1 MEKRTHLKKN
11 RFCNFT
17 LSFQWSFWA
26 ADSRSIFILIFA
38 FIIGA
43 KSWAQESLPNEN
55 VNNQN
60 YQVLL
65 NKIEKMR
72 QALGQSAQRS
82 GPCTGKVSENCSFT
96 EICKNFSGSEKE
108 AYLYKDNKGHQLP
121 NYPLLSTVSH
131 AEACLQKPFLKAP
144 IQDPFLYPEQFVNAG
159 KAGGKRQLR
168 RNRSKLEKETK
179 RAQEIFKDAQEK
191 TISMLH
197 KKENASNSSQ
207 IKALI
212 ARVKSVRL
220 ETAELGDGEVTL
232 SAAGC
237 EMPNAFYQR
246 ESDKVIL
253 CPQVLNLPEGTLFQ
267 ILSHELGHSIDPCTL
282 AFSYSKN
289 KMLGY
294 TQNTSEFFFG
304 ANEKYEI
311 SLPAFSPQN
320 LPIKNVISC
329 LETNKD
335 MDLEVPSQSVMIQN
349 IKKEIALDPENPY
362 LEARIEQVSKNYSQ
376 FKYCSAISGQE
387 KIQEAFADW
396 VSAEALN
403 EKLSNQVNASQNKKV
418 ALEFHLFMAGIDCEN
433 LKKASSEW
441 ASDFKN
447 NPQNKCIDIKTTLG
461 VNSEVLK
468 RTHPKSQDRVNQIL
482 LTKPE
487 NRKAMGCLQSQNAAH
502 GKNCEL

>member
-1 MEKRTHLKKN
+1 MG
-11 RFCNFT
+11 NFS
-17 LSFQWSFWA
+17 LSFQWPYWGAHF
-26 ADSRSIFILIFA
+26 RTIFTVIFA
-38 FIIGA
+38 FILVI
-43 KSWAQESLPNEN
+43 KSWALESLPNEN
-55 VNNQN
+55 LNDQN
-60 YQVLL
+60 YQMLF

-72 QALGQSAQRS
+72 QTLSQSAQSS
-82 GPCTGKVSENCSFT
+82 GPCSGKVSENCSFT

-108 AYLYKDNKGHQLP
+108 AYLYQDQEGHQLP
-121 NYPLLSTVSH
+121 NYPLLSTVSQ

-144 IQDPFLYPEQFVNAG
+144 IQDPFLYPELFVNAG
-159 KAGGKRQLR
+159 KAGGKKELK
-168 RNRSKLEKETK
+168 RNRNKLAKEKK
-179 RAQEIFKDAQEK
+179 RTQEIFKDAQER
-191 TISMLH
+191 TISMLQ
-197 KKENASNSSQ
+197 KKGNASNLAQ
-207 IKALI
+207 IEALI
-212 ARVKSVRL
+212 ARVRSVRL
-220 ETAELGDGEVTL
+220 EAAELGDGEVTL

-246 ESDKVIL
+246 ESHKVVL

-311 SLPAFSPQN
+311 SLPAFSSQS
-320 LPIKNVISC
+320 LPIKNVLSC
-329 LETNKD
+329 LEANKE
-335 MDLEVPSQSVMIQN
+335 MDLEVPSQSVLIQN
-349 IKKEIALDPENPY
+349 IKKEMALDPENPY

-418 ALEFHLFMAGIDCEN
+418 ALEFQLFMAGIDCEN
-433 LKKASSEW
+433 VKKASSKW
-441 ASDFKN
+441 ASDLKHD
-447 NPQNKCIDIKTTLG
+447 PKNKCLDVKSTLA
-461 VNSEVLK
+461 VNSEVSK
-468 RTHPKSQDRVNQIL
+468 RTHPKSQDRVDQIL

-487 NRKAMGCLQSQNAAH
+487 NRKALGCLQSQTAAH